1 MIGRNGTHPRG
12 ADAATTARDGD
23 SWEAA
28 LDWFMRLRERPDDPA
43 LQDRLAEW
51 LAADPAH
58 AEAFAKAERVWRVAG
73 HVAPYPAPAHGIP
86 VDPLPQRRRRSWRPR
101 LAAAMAV
108 AACLALVLIWPT
120 LDLYLHADTI
130 TGTGETARLDMPDGS
145 VVTLGPESAV
155 AARYGTD
162 TRAVTLLSGTA
173 FFSVAP
179 DAGRPFSVYVGAM
192 TVTAVGTAF
201 EVRKDDDGLT
211 VDVAEGR
218 VRVDAPP
225 SFRTST
231 VDLSGGQRLTAR
243 LSAGTF
249 ATRPVKPSHVAA
261 WQTGQLIV
269 EEMPL
274 RDVLAR
280 VEPFLHGRVLVLA
293 PDVLDQAVSGVF
305 DMTRPAEALE
315 AAFLTHGATV
325 SKIAPY
331 LFVVKRG

>member
-1 MIGRNGTHPRG
+1 MIGQDGTHPRG
-12 ADAATTARDGD
+12 AAAAISDRDGD

-28 LDWFMRLRERPDDPA
+28 LDWFMRLRERPDDPG
-43 LQDRLAEW
+43 LQDQLAEW

-58 AEAFAKAERVWRVAG
+58 ADAFAKAERVWRVAG
-73 HVAPYPAPAHGIP
+73 QVTARPVPARGMS
-86 VDPLPQRRRRSWRPR
+86 VQRRGRFRWPR
-101 LAAAMAV
+101 LAAAAAM
-108 AACLALVLIWPT
+108 AACLALLLVWPT
-120 LDLYLHADTI
+120 LDLYLHADTV

-155 AARYGTD
+155 ATRYGTS

-179 DAGRPFSVYVGAM
+179 DAGRPFSVQVGALS
-192 TVTAVGTAF
+192 VTAVGTAF
-201 EVRKDDDGLT
+201 EVRKEEDGLT
-211 VDVAEGR
+211 VAVAEGR

-225 SFRTST
+225 SFRAATA
-231 VDLSGGQRLTAR
+231 DLSAGQRLTAS

-249 ATRPVKPSHVAA
+249 ATRSVTPSHVAA
-261 WQTGQLIV
+261 WQNGQLIV

-274 RDVLAR
+274 RDVLSR
-280 VEPFLHGRVLVLA
+280 VAPFLHGRVLVLD
-293 PDVLDQAVSGVF
+293 PDVLDEAVSGVF

-325 SKIAPY
+325 SEIAPY
-331 LFVVKRG
+331 LFVVR